1 MTTYSPSRDKSKD
14 KMSKVGT
21 SKKLKPLT
29 QPTSTNA
36 AKLNG
41 YKAKRIT
48 DFLNASIV

>member
-29 QPTSTNA
+29 QPTSTS